1 MSEKNPH
8 PVLIIPH
15 GDGVLLVIGEQQ
27 IFKSL
32 TTNQQIQ
39 LAIEILKSALQR

>member
-1 MSEKNPH
+1 MSQENPH

-15 GDGVLLVIGEQQ
+15 GDGILLVIGEQQ

-32 TTNQQIQ
+32 THQQQLQ